1 MNERKMNEQSINNLV
16 TNECQILRIISENN
30 E

>member
-1 MNERKMNEQSINNLV
+1 MNERKMNGQSIDNLAID
-16 TNECQILRIISENN
+16 ECQILRIISENY

>member
-1 MNERKMNEQSINNLV
+1 MNERKMSGQPINNLV
-16 TNECQILRIISENN
+16 NNECQILRIISENN